1 MAEPDIDTK
10 ALQKSSAEL
19 VVLALLEEQ
28 SRHGYELAKLIESRS
43 GGKMD
48 FHVASLYPLLY
59 RLEAKGWVEGRWVE
73 RANERRRR
81 FYKVTARGKK
91 VLAAQRKSWRDFFE
105 TLDRVAGVRECP
117 NA

>member
-1 MAEPDIDTK
+1 MAKPDVDTK
-10 ALQKSSAEL
+10 ALQKTSAEM

-28 SRHGYELAKLIESRS
+28 ARHGYELAKLIEGRS
-43 GGKMD
+43 DGKMD

-81 FYKVTARGKK
+81 YYKITPQGKR
-91 VLAAQRKSWRDFFE
+91 VLAAQRRSWREFFE
-105 TLDRVAGVRECP
+105 MLDRVAQIRP
-117 NA
+117 L